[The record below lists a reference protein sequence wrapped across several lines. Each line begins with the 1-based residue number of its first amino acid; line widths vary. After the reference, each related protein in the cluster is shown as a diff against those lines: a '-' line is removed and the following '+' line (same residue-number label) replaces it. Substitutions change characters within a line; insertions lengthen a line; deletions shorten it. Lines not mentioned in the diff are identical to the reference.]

1 MRLAVASDHAGFPLK
16 QEVVGWLREAGHGV
30 TDLGPESAESV
41 DYPDYAHRLCG
52 DLVAGKAERGVLI
65 CNSGIGMSMAANRHP
80 GVRAALC
87 LFPRMAWYARH
98 HNDANVLVMGGG
110 ITAPFTAL
118 ETLQT
123 FLEEDFDGG
132 RHRRRVGKMDPE
144 CGGSDRQ

>member
-1 MRLAVASDHAGFPLK
+1 MRLAVAGDHAGFPMK
-16 QEVVGWLREAGHGV
+16 QRVAGWLREAGHQV
-30 TDLGPESAESV
+30 SDLGPDSADSV
-41 DYPDYAHRLCG
+41 DYPDYAHRLCRA
-52 DLVAGKAERGVLI
+52 VAAGEAERAVLI

-110 ITAPFTAL
+110 ITAPFTAR
-118 ETLQT
+118 EILQT

-132 RHRRRVGKMDPE
+132 RHQRRVGKIDSG
-144 CGGSDRQ
+144 CGGSATR